1 MLNYII
7 LQRRTWYPYR
17 ILVVLLFCCLLL
29 MIFSISDSLM
39 SSLVSGTLIFFLLT
53 ILSAKLI
60 LGLNRWV
67 GFFSAIFLLKLVL
80 SVSHYLIFIDPEY
93 FYGNGAFPNS
103 FWHEYHSVFN
113 QVSDVVESK
122 IVHDDIF
129 YFDKESFEV
138 THPEI
143 WNLISIPLFYLG
155 SYVLTITPINIF
167 FSTLLSINFVF
178 IAKFILLF
186 DKAKV
191 KAVAWTSA
199 LFPMFL
205 LADNFYRD
213 QIGMGLLSV
222 GITLYYASNS
232 NLIQKIVSIGLLL
245 YFSFIL
251 RTLYPAIFLL
261 SLGVYYVIIDRR
273 NRKYLLLLLPLILM
287 VLYYSANEILPEK
300 EYVSAYVTP
309 SGWLFLPV
317 KIVLGVVGP
326 FPWAQFV
333 MYKVDPT
340 VSYQLADYLL
350 GIFQL
355 SYLTLLIQKAKYL
368 FKNRNINVL
377 TLFGFGIALSG
388 IVTKQ
393 MHIGYI
399 AEGLVLTLPW
409 FFSQISLADFRKR
422 LGLIF
427 IILLSLNILVGL
439 IGNVGIS
446 LLWK

>member
-1 MLNYII
+1 MLA
-7 LQRRTWYPYR
+7 
-17 ILVVLLFCCLLL
+17 
-29 MIFSISDSLM
+29 ISEGPM
-39 SSLVSGTLIFFLLT
+39 SSLVSGTVIFFLLT
-53 ILSAKLI
+53 ILSTKLI
-60 LGLNRWV
+60 LGSNKWV
-67 GFFSAIFLLKLVL
+67 GFFSVIFLFKLVL

-93 FYGNGAFPNS
+93 FHGNGSFPSS
-103 FWHEYHSVFN
+103 FWYEYHSVFN
-113 QVSDVVESK
+113 QVSDAVKGK
-122 IVHDDIF
+122 IDHDSVF
-129 YFDKESFEV
+129 YFDQESFDA
-138 THPEI
+138 THSEI

-178 IAKFILLF
+178 IAKNILFL
-186 DKAKV
+186 DKV
-191 KAVAWTSA
+191 KVTAIAWTSA

-222 GITLYYASNS
+222 GLTLYLAANDT
-232 NLIQKIVSIGLLL
+232 LIQKIISIALLL

-251 RTLYPAIFLL
+251 RTVYPAIFLL
-261 SLGVYYVIIDRR
+261 SLVIYYVFMERR
-273 NRKYLLLLLPLILM
+273 NRKYLLLILPLILI
-287 VLYYSANEILPEK
+287 LLFYTANEILQDK
-300 EYVSAYVTP
+300 EYVSGYIAP
-309 SGWLFLPV
+309 SGWLFLPI
-317 KIVLGVVGP
+317 KIVLGVIGP
-326 FPWAQFV
+326 FPWTQFV
-333 MYKVDPT
+333 LYKVDAAI
-340 VSYQLADYLL
+340 SYQLADYIL

-368 FKNRNINVL
+368 FKSRNIDVL

-388 IVTKQ
+388 IITTF

-409 FFSQISLADFRKR
+409 FFSIISFVDFKKR

-427 IILLSLNILVGL
+427 IILISLNIIVEL
-439 IGNVGIS
+439 IGNAGIS